1 MQIYEEVSTL
11 MLQILKNNPK
21 IAEEVLSK
29 LEQDKPINVVTEK
42 PILKIVGFYLKGEK
56 YYDKNFTNSFHLGM
70 TALSNALKI
79 NRMREISK
87 IIVINKDDKHKSSGV
102 RGHEYREINGGWVY
116 VKGSNEF
123 RYGVVKR
130 IADELNWICYPIY
143 E

>member
-29 LEQDKPINVVTEK
+29 LEQDKPINLVTEK
-42 PILKIVGFYLKGEK
+42 PLLKIVGFYLKGEK

-70 TALSNALKI
+70 IALSNALKI

-102 RGHEYREINGGWVY
+102 RCHEYREINGGWVY
-116 VKGSNEF
+116 VKGANAF

>member
-29 LEQDKPINVVTEK
+29 LEQDKPINLVTEK
-42 PILKIVGFYLKGEK
+42 PLPKIVGFYLKGEK

-70 TALSNALKI
+70 IVLSNALKI

-87 IIVINKDDKHKSSGV
+87 IIVINKDDKHTSSGV

-116 VKGSNEF
+116 VKGANAF

>member
-1 MQIYEEVSTL
+1 MQISEDVSTL
-11 MLQILKNNPK
+11 MLQILKNNPTL
-21 IAEEVLSK
+21 AEKVLSE
-29 LEQDKPINVVTEK
+29 LEQDKPINLVTEK
-42 PILKIVGFYLKGEK
+42 PLLKIVGFYLKGEK

-70 TALSNALKI
+70 IALSNALKI

-116 VKGSNEF
+116 VKGANAF

>member
-1 MQIYEEVSTL
+1 MQIYEDVSTL

-29 LEQDKPINVVTEK
+29 LEQDKPINLVTEK
-42 PILKIVGFYLKGEK
+42 PLLKIVGFYLKGEK

-70 TALSNALKI
+70 IALSNALKI

-102 RGHEYREINGGWVY
+102 RDHEYREINGGWVY
-116 VKGSNEF
+116 VKGANAF